1 MLRHILLVKFTEQT
15 SGQDLA
21 NLEQAFY
28 QLQTDIAGIEAI
40 EFGENNSPEG
50 LNKDYSHAI
59 VMCFSDLTARDAYL
73 SNPYHETFKVL
84 FVPMIDDILVFDYS
98 Y

>member
-1 MLRHILLVKFTEQT
+1 MLRHILLVKFTKQT
-15 SGQDLA
+15 NEQDLA

-28 QLQTDIAGIEAI
+28 QLKLDIAGIEAI
-40 EFGENNSPEG
+40 EFGENNSPEA

-59 VMCFSDLTARDAYL
+59 VMSFSDLAARDAYL
-73 SNPYHETFKVL
+73 SNSYHETFKVL
-84 FVPMIDDILVFDYS
+84 FVPMIDDILVFDYT